1 MSVDVHLFLCPFLI
15 FSNERA
21 IVRRGM
27 IAWGYE
33 QMREKIL
40 VVDDDASIRDVIKRQ
55 LELNDYHVVEAKH
68 GEEALD
74 LLAEN
79 EIDLAVVDLMMPF
92 LDGYELCKEI
102 RTDFDIPILILSAK
116 DQLLDKEKAFIV
128 GTDDYLTKPFEPKEL
143 IFRIKALLRRYL
155 REQVERR
162 TVGQTTIDRT
172 SYEVIIHDRVL
183 MLPLKEFEL
192 LDYLASQPGRTFTR
206 TQLIDRVWGNDF
218 AGDERTVDVH
228 IKRLRE
234 RLNGKNSGL
243 MIETIR
249 SVGYK
254 VEVQD

>member
-1 MSVDVHLFLCPFLI
+1 M
-15 FSNERA
+15 
-21 IVRRGM
+21 
-27 IAWGYE
+27 
-33 QMREKIL
+33 
-40 VVDDDASIRDVIKRQ
+40 
-55 LELNDYHVVEAKH
+55 
-68 GEEALD
+68 
-74 LLAEN
+74 
-79 EIDLAVVDLMMPF
+79 
-92 LDGYELCKEI
+92 
-102 RTDFDIPILILSAK
+102 
-116 DQLLDKEKAFIV
+116 
-128 GTDDYLTKPFEPKEL
+128 
-143 IFRIKALLRRYL
+143 LRRYL